1 MSQFIKKISRSLATN
16 ATAVLYD
23 SFYDFTDYINQNEVG
38 LSDKAREIYEGAVG
52 FDRVLRSTSTD
63 KWYGTTNPNE
73 VLQPFRSFLFQDRL
87 RKELDSIQRDVV
99 DNVNFNIDQDK
110 QIVFTSQEIG
120 IFSFDLASLGLIRV
134 FEYYSP
140 LLKRIVDG
148 NFIRS
153 FKTSEGKLVFYHI
166 YVAEVPEH
174 LLIQKNGKLFSPL
187 LKTYINKDEAIV
199 KTDSKGSILFF
210 HKYEA
215 EIPKHDVER
224 IQQKNDDGKPKF
236 SSTWK
241 KSFIY
246 IPKVEKELPQIDI
259 IIGATFPAI
268 VSAQNIFWMGVA
280 VNAILN
286 ILSSANIRFRV
297 YVTLSFSYS
306 KGLNL
311 SNSITS
317 FTKIKDLN
325 DAVDPNLVSILTADA
340 RNIRYNNFKWNI
352 RFADENGF
360 RNLIRPGLGYP
371 INDKKFFKDVFIE
384 LMQEKKDFG
393 SSIEDTLNPNTKIIL
408 TSVSS
413 RDEAIQEI
421 QNVINQIKGLAVV

>member
-1 MSQFIKKISRSLATN
+1 MSQFIKKISRTLGRN

-23 SFYDFTDYINQNEVG
+23 SFYDFTDYVNQNEVG
-38 LSDKAREIYEGAVG
+38 LSTKATEIYESSVSKQ
-52 FDRVLRSTSTD
+52 RVESSTSRGD

-73 VLQPFRSFLFQDRL
+73 VLQPFQSFLFQDRL
-87 RKELDSIQRDVV
+87 RTELDSIQRNVV
-99 DNVNFNIDQDK
+99 DNVNYNIDQKK

-199 KTDSKGSILFF
+199 RTDSKGSILFF

-246 IPKVEKELPQIDI
+246 IPKVEKELPQIDLI
-259 IIGATFPAI
+259 ISSTFYAD
-268 VSAQNIFWMGVA
+268 VSAQNIFWTGVA
-280 VNAILN
+280 VNTILN
-286 ILSSANIRFRV
+286 ILSSANMRFRV
-297 YVTLSFSYS
+297 YV
-306 KGLNL
+306 GI
-311 SNSITS
+311 SNSWSRDTNDSMTS
-317 FTKIKDLN
+317 FIKVKDLN
-325 DAVDPNLVSILTADA
+325 DAVDANLVSILTSDA
-340 RNIRYNNFKWNI
+340 RNFRYNFFKC
-352 RFADENGF
+352 FADENGY
-360 RNLIRPGLGYP
+360 RDKMTSGLGSV
-371 INDKKFFKDVFIE
+371 NDSKIFLKNAFIE

-408 TSVSS
+408 TGVRT
-413 RDEAIQEI
+413 RDGAIQEI
-421 QNVINQIKGLAVV
+421 ENVINQIKGLAVI

>member
-1 MSQFIKKISRSLATN
+1 MSQFIKKISRTLGRN

-23 SFYDFTDYINQNEVG
+23 SFYDFTDYVNQNEVG
-38 LSDKAREIYEGAVG
+38 LSTKATEIYESSVSKQ
-52 FDRVLRSTSTD
+52 RVESSTSRGD

-73 VLQPFRSFLFQDRL
+73 VLQPFQSFLFQDRL
-87 RKELDSIQRDVV
+87 RTELDSIQRNVV
-99 DNVNFNIDQDK
+99 DNVNYNIDQKK

-199 KTDSKGSILFF
+199 RTDSKGSILFF

-246 IPKVEKELPQIDI
+246 IPKVEKELPQIDLI
-259 IIGATFPAI
+259 ISSTFYAD
-268 VSAQNIFWMGVA
+268 VSAQNIFWTGVA
-280 VNAILN
+280 VNTILN
-286 ILSSANIRFRV
+286 ILSSANMRFRV
-297 YVTLSFSYS
+297 YV
-306 KGLNL
+306 GI
-311 SNSITS
+311 SNSWSRDTNDSMTS
-317 FTKIKDLN
+317 FIKVKDLN
-325 DAVDPNLVSILTADA
+325 DAVDANLVSILTSDA
-340 RNIRYNNFKWNI
+340 RNFRYNFFKWII
-352 RFADENGF
+352 RFADENGY
-360 RNLIRPGLGYP
+360 RDKMTSGLGSV
-371 INDKKFFKDVFIE
+371 NDSKIFLKNAFIE

-408 TSVSS
+408 TGVRT
-413 RDEAIQEI
+413 RDGAIQEI
-421 QNVINQIKGLAVV
+421 ENVINQIKGLAVI